1 MGAFSM
7 QPWAHI
13 KVCACEKSN
22 AMNVEYEFSQE
33 DCFTGQSPNEH
44 WLLHLF
50 DTFLT
55 SPRNDEEVAPL
66 QGIVIG
72 WFCLGCLILVFSINH
87 IQYGLINLI
96 GGQLLFP
103 SAPFL
108 NLGRRMTK
116 WQLVKKVDEGL
127 CVWGLLLCIF
137 SQPGRGSLL
146 TVLQVKSQRTSQRWI
161 EKGKRQR

>member
-72 WFCLGCLILVFSINH
+72 WFCLGCLILLFSINH

-116 WQLVKKVDEGL
+116 WQLVKKWMKGCVFEG
-127 CVWGLLLCIF
+127 CCFVSF
-137 SQPGRGSLL
+137 PSLAEVPCSL
-146 TVLQVKSQRTSQRWI
+146 SSKSKASAPARD
-161 EKGKRQR
+161 G